1 MADVF
6 ISYSRKDKAFV
17 ERLDEAL
24 RQREREAWVDWEGI
38 RPTEEF
44 MQAIY
49 SAIESADTFIFV
61 LSPESIS
68 SMVCGKEIAHAIA
81 QNKRMVPLVARDVN
95 APEVPDAL
103 AKLNWIF
110 CRDSDDF
117 QQATEILISA
127 LDTDLEWVRA
137 HTRLLT
143 RAVEWETKGKNNSF
157 VLRGDDL
164 REAERWLTEAGS
176 DKERQPTPLQ
186 TEYIIASRKAA
197 ARRQRIIWG
206 SVSLGLVIAT
216 AFAVAAYF
224 QRQSAEQQRN
234 IAGARQLSTEAGITR
249 DRRSDALQTSVLLA
263 AQSLRRF
270 PSLEADQVL
279 RRGLWL
285 LAAPVTRFTQE
296 DLIENSKGDNQPPVA
311 AFSPDARLVA
321 LVLANHSVELREVR
335 TGRVI
340 ATLPHNES
348 VGALRF
354 SPDSK
359 LLATAGFVTAH
370 VWETEH
376 GREIVSPI
384 QHRAPIDAVA
394 VTADNR
400 LLVASSDGQTVQ
412 IVSLM
417 SSSAM
422 QSQVLNVNTGDPSNS
437 GGVDA
442 IAVSPDGKYVAT
454 SWRMD
459 PVVWETA
466 TGHLVAPASRK
477 NSHNRHPNALAFS
490 PDGETFASAGLSDE
504 AVHIFE
510 TASGRELFVL
520 PQYGDVTLVA
530 YSPRGTYLAT
540 ASSDMAARVWEATEG
555 HRLKATVVHEARIT
569 ALTFAPDEQ
578 SFVTASEDNT
588 ARICDI
594 GSAQETLRII
604 HQKPVRALAFSA
616 DGASIATAGDDGMV
630 AVWQSKTGPELAF
643 HFEPDS
649 PPSNF
654 HFSADGR
661 VVATM
666 IENKG
671 VLWDPITGAA
681 IAFSAN
687 NEASRFVLTDD
698 LRLAAST
705 NGETAVV
712 WDVASRKLIA
722 TLKHPSIDWAAVRDR
737 PEVKIHRSMLAE
749 IDKLAERGSVE
760 VVAFSPNERLLL
772 TRRLRPL
779 TTPSTGYSPFEDEGR
794 IWDVN
799 TGTEKW
805 PFQGFTTP
813 LLARTP
819 LLASFSPDSR
829 LLAVAADDAVRIFDA
844 QTGQELAVINKAVG
858 DGGEERALHLAF
870 STDNRLAV
878 AGPRSLLIWNEEGS
892 RIADRKFDALLTQ
905 FVCSPSSPL
914 IATAHYGGAVQ
925 IWNAEDG
932 SNVDT
937 VTAHGEIRCLAF
949 SPDGTLLATGGDDF
963 SARVRDPRKHYELA
977 AFKHLDVVLSVTFS
991 ADGKLLA
998 TGSQDETARV
1008 WDIRT
1013 NEAVAVINH
1022 PARLSR
1028 ERPRICAVA
1037 LTPDAR
1043 YLVTGEQNGRACV
1056 WPLQPAELIKQ
1067 AAARITR
1074 PLSGEERTALDGAR

>member
-1 MADVF
+1 
-6 ISYSRKDKAFV
+6 
-17 ERLDEAL
+17 
-24 RQREREAWVDWEGI
+24 
-38 RPTEEF
+38 

-61 LSPESIS
+61 LSPDSIS
-68 SMVCGKEIAHAIA
+68 SMVCGKEIAHAVA

-95 APEVPDAL
+95 AREVPEGL

-117 QQATEILISA
+117 QQATETLISA

-157 VLRGDDL
+157 VLSGDDL
-164 REAERWLTEAGS
+164 REAERWLTEAGA

-216 AFAVAAYF
+216 TFAVAAYF
-224 QRQSAEQQRN
+224 QRQSAKQQRN

-270 PSLEADQVL
+270 PSIEADQVL

-296 DLIENSKGDNQPPVA
+296 DLIKNSEGGNQPVA
-311 AFSPDARLVA
+311 AFSLDARLVA
-321 LVLANHSVELREVR
+321 LVLANHSVELREVK

-340 ATLPHNES
+340 TTLPHKES
-348 VGALRF
+348 VDALRF

-384 QHRAPIDAVA
+384 QHRAPIEAVA

-400 LLVASSDGQTVQ
+400 LLVASSKGQTVQ
-412 IVSLM
+412 ILPLM

-422 QSQVLNVNTGDPSNS
+422 QSQALNVNTGDPSLS

-466 TGHLVAPASRK
+466 TGHLVAPANRK

-490 PDGETFASAGLSDE
+490 PDGETFASAGQDE

-540 ASSDMAARVWEATEG
+540 ASGDMAARVWEATEG

-630 AVWQSKTGPELAF
+630 AVWQSKTGPELAS

-649 PPSNF
+649 PSNF
-654 HFSADGR
+654 RFSADGR

-666 IENKG
+666 IEDKG
-671 VLWDPITGAA
+671 VLWDPMTGAA

-687 NEASRFVLTDD
+687 NEAPRFVLTDN
-698 LRLAAST
+698 LRLAASAT
-705 NGETAVV
+705 GETAVV

-722 TLKHPSIDWAAVRDR
+722 TLKHDPSIDWAAVLDR
-737 PEVKIHRSMLAE
+737 PEVKTNRSVLPE
-749 IDKLAERGSVE
+749 IWKLRERGSVE

-772 TRRLRPL
+772 TRR
-779 TTPSTGYSPFEDEGR
+779 FEDEGR
-794 IWDVN
+794 IWDAN
-799 TGTEKW
+799 TGAEKW
-805 PFQGFTTP
+805 RFKDFT
-813 LLARTP
+813 ARH
-819 LLASFSPDSR
+819 LASFSPDSR
-829 LLAVAADDAVRIFDA
+829 LLAVAAGDAVRIFDA
-844 QTGQELAVINKAVG
+844 QTGKELAVINKAVG
-858 DGGEERALHLAF
+858 TFDAAAGILAGDVDHLGF

-878 AGPRSLLIWNEEGS
+878 AGFRSLLIWSEKGS
-892 RIADRKFDALLTQ
+892 SIADRKFDAPITQ

-937 VTAHGEIRCLAF
+937 VPGQIEKFPAGAGSQLDSF
-949 SPDGTLLATGGDDF
+949 SLPGDLF
-963 SARVRDPRKHYELA
+963 PRKMVA
-977 AFKHLDVVLSVTFS
+977 IVV
-991 ADGKLLA
+991 
-998 TGSQDETARV
+998 
-1008 WDIRT
+1008 
-1013 NEAVAVINH
+1013 VI
-1022 PARLSR
+1022 
-1028 ERPRICAVA
+1028 
-1037 LTPDAR
+1037 
-1043 YLVTGEQNGRACV
+1043 Q
-1056 WPLQPAELIKQ
+1056 
-1067 AAARITR
+1067 
-1074 PLSGEERTALDGAR
+1074 